1 MNRPEAGL
9 PYPYYLFV
17 CIYFCKY
24 NMLPYTFAQKRF
36 WSRDRQF
43 ASPRSSKFQN
53 YLAWLIFVYVMKTLY
68 IFCALKFI
76 LSAICVT
83 TYGLCVYFIHTV
95 FVLSN

>member
-24 NMLPYTFAQKRF
+24 NMLPYNFTQKRF
-36 WSRDRQF
+36 WSRDRDNLLPPVPPKLF
-43 ASPRSSKFQN
+43 SIAEVCLRN
-53 YLAWLIFVYVMKTLY
+53 ELKTLY

-83 TYGLCVYFIHTV
+83 TYGL
-95 FVLSN
+95 SN

>member
-24 NMLPYTFAQKRF
+24 NMLPYTFTQKRF
-36 WSRDRQF
+36 WSRDRDNLLPPF
-43 ASPRSSKFQN
+43 LQN
-53 YLAWLIFVYVMKTLY
+53 YLALLKFVYVMKTLY